1 MMRKYG
7 WLCLLMM
14 MTSFGVFAGGYRIEV
29 HLLGAPD
36 SLFYLAHYIG
46 GNTYLDDT
54 AFVDKTGKAVF
65 AGNLP
70 LPAGIYI
77 IAGQKNNKYLEV
89 ILDENQDF
97 SISGDVTLAPSGV
110 KFTGS
115 GENEW
120 FYEYI
125 CRNTDHHMKVSAL
138 NTRLERF
145 KDLPDSLQ
153 YLSGQIERSAAEFGS
168 FRDDMIRKHPGTLL
182 STILRAM
189 KEPDLIQALPD
200 RGGVSDSTR
209 SYLYFR
215 EHFWDEV
222 DFHDERLVRT
232 PLLFKKL
239 EKYFDQVVV
248 QHPDSI
254 SMEADKVIDMAR
266 SNKEIF
272 KYCVWYL
279 TSKYETSNIMGFDAV
294 FVHMVNRYYASG
306 EAFWADKAL
315 TERLVRKA
323 DELAP
328 LLIGK
333 TAPNLILMDTTGGF
347 VSLHHTAADYV
358 VVVFYETDCGHCKK
372 EMDELREFYVD
383 NPFGLQVYAACT
395 DTSLADWKKY
405 VRDNRLGWINVNAT
419 RSITADY
426 HRLYN
431 VVMTPTLF
439 VLDRNK
445 TIIAKR
451 LRTEQLIP
459 FLAVF
464 DRNHRNKKD

>member
-1 MMRKYG
+1 MWTYR
-7 WLCLLMM
+7 WLSFLLMM
-14 MTSFGVFAGGYRIEV
+14 TNVGVHAGGYRIEV
-29 HLLGAPD
+29 RLQGAPD
-36 SLFYLAHYIG
+36 SLFYLAHYLG
-46 GNTYLDDT
+46 GNTYMDDT
-54 AFVDKTGKAVF
+54 AFVDNTGKAVF

-89 ILDENQDF
+89 ILDDDQDL
-97 SISGDVTLAPSGV
+97 SISGDVARAPFGV
-110 KFTGS
+110 QFKGS
-115 GENEW
+115 EENGW
-120 FYEYI
+120 FYQYI
-125 CRNTDHHMKVSAL
+125 GRNTDHHMKVSAL
-138 NTRLERF
+138 NKRLEQF

-153 YLSGQIERSAAEFGS
+153 HLSDQIEQSAAEFGS

-182 STILRAM
+182 STLLRAM
-189 KEPDLIQALPD
+189 KEPDVKKDLPD
-200 RGGVSDSTR
+200 RGGGGDSTLA
-209 SYLYFR
+209 YLYFR
-215 EHFWDEV
+215 GHFWDEV

-232 PLLFKKL
+232 PLLHKKL
-239 EKYFDQVVV
+239 DKYFDQIVV

-254 SMEADKVIDMAR
+254 ATEADMVIEKAR
-266 SNKEIF
+266 ANREVF

-315 TERLVRKA
+315 TEKLVRRA
-323 DELAP
+323 DELTP
-328 LLIGK
+328 LLLGK
-333 TAPNLILMDTTGGF
+333 TAPNLILMDTTGSF
-347 VSLHHTAADYV
+347 ISLHHTTAGYL

-372 EMDELREFYVD
+372 EMDELRDFYMD

-395 DTSLADWKKY
+395 DTSLAKWKKY
-405 VRDNRLGWINVNAT
+405 LRDNKLGWINVNAT

-431 VVMTPTLF
+431 VVMTPAIF

-459 FLAVF
+459 FLAVY
-464 DRNHRNKKD
+464 DRNHRNKKE